1 VAAKPFSANKDTMYD
16 LNLPSFDTK
25 IRKKGDR
32 LEIFDPLRKKY
43 VTLTPEEWVRQHFVH
58 YLISEKQFPAS
69 LIANEAGIKLNSLS
83 KRCDTVVYNRQL
95 EPVMIVEYKRPDV
108 TITQEVFNQITRY
121 NSVLKV
127 HYIIVSNGL
136 VHHCCQMDYEQQ
148 SYHYLTE
155 IPTYQEITQ

>member
-1 VAAKPFSANKDTMYD
+1 MYD

-25 IRKKGDR
+25 IRKKGDV

-43 VTLTPEEWVRQHFVH
+43 VALTPEEWVRQHFVH
-58 YLISEKQFPAS
+58 YLIAEKQFPGS

-95 EPVMIVEYKRPDV
+95 NPIMIIEYKRPDV
-108 TITQEVFNQITRY
+108 TITQEVFDQVTRY

-127 HYIIVSNGL
+127 PYIVVSNGL
-136 VHHCCQMDYEQQ
+136 VHHCCQMDYEKL
-148 SYHYLTE
+148 SYCYLTE
-155 IPTYQEITQ
+155 IPTYREIISEK